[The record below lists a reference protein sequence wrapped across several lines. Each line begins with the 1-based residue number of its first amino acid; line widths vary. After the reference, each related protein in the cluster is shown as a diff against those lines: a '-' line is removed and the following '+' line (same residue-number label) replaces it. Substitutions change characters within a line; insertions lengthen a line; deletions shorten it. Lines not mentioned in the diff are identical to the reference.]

1 MLSVDLRGRLD
12 NYLSL
17 RRALGFEMRNEERL
31 LRDFMLFVEARGE
44 DSCVRA
50 ETAVAWACST
60 ADRCGPGCQAR
71 RLSVVRGFLTFLH
84 AEVPETGVPSPGV
97 LKRPLRATPHI
108 YSEGEVN
115 ALLAAAQG
123 LGPAGSLR
131 PVTFTTLIG
140 LLLSTGLRAGEALR
154 LQVTDAQ
161 LDEDPPRLRVRQT
174 KFRKSRF
181 VPLHSSTADALQRY
195 AKRTRHVAHDRRC
208 HAFFVSARSGPLHY
222 HTVSRT
228 FLSLARQIG
237 LRDPAKEKRPTLH
250 SFRHTFAVRRL
261 LAWYREGADIHAR
274 LPELSVYLG
283 HVRPQETYWYLTAT
297 PELLRLAS
305 DRFEAYA
312 EKGTRS

>member
-1 MLSVDLRGRLD
+1 MLPVDLQGRLD
-12 NYLSL
+12 DYLSL
-17 RRALGFEMRNEERL
+17 RRALGFEMRSEERL
-31 LRDFMLFVEARGE
+31 LRDFVVFVETRGE
-44 DSCVRA
+44 DGCLRA

-71 RLSVVRGFLTFLH
+71 RLSIVRGFLTFLR
-84 AEVPETGVPSPGV
+84 ADAPETGVPSLGV

-115 ALLAAAQG
+115 ALLAAARR
-123 LGPAGSLR
+123 LGPIGSLW

-140 LLLSTGLRAGEALR
+140 LLLSTGLRVGEALR
-154 LQVTDAQ
+154 LQVTDVQ
-161 LDEDPPRLRVRQT
+161 LDEAPPRLVVTQT
-174 KFRKSRF
+174 KFRKSRL
-181 VPLHSSTADALQRY
+181 VPLHSSAAEALRGY
-195 AKRTRHVAHDRRC
+195 AKRTRHIAHDRRC
-208 HAFFVSARSGPLHY
+208 QAFFVSAHSRPLHY

-228 FLSLARQIG
+228 FLLLARRIG
-237 LRDPAKEKRPTLH
+237 LRGPAKHKRPTLH
-250 SFRHTFAVRRL
+250 GFRHTFAVRRL
-261 LAWYREGADIHAR
+261 LAWYHGGADIHAR

-305 DRFEAYA
+305 DRFEAYV